1 MRARRYVDRIVVLME
16 SAVIATHARRMGR
29 DKTITDPQHYLQVL
43 ERKPGAL
50 RNGLPFQ
57 KLPRAITLVQE
68 HLQAKAGGDKA
79 FVEVLLAARDHG
91 MDILETACAMALEQ
105 KTVTV
110 TVILNLVHRL
120 AHPLPPPPQQTP
132 EALHLKEEPTAD
144 CSRYDTL
151 RGKSYVH

>member
-1 MRARRYVDRIVVLME
+1 ME

-120 AHPLPPPPQQTP
+120 AHPFRRSLSSPFAHFGIGVPPLGRAP
-132 EALHLKEEPTAD
+132 
-144 CSRYDTL
+144 
-151 RGKSYVH
+151 SYACRVLWW